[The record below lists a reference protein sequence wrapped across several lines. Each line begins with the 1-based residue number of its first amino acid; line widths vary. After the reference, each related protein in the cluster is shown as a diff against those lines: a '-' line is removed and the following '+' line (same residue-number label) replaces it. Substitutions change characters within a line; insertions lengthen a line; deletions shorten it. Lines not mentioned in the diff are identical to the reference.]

1 MRANE
6 IIRSILDLIDT
17 VEGGES
23 APTVSIAIGSTPI
36 ADTPEVADEP
46 ECAGDDIRRFKQIV
60 DLASDEGEL
69 SPFSNSPNE
78 KYADIDSVTTAA
90 GGGVN
95 NPKHPADIKSNSI
108 SMYPN
113 FLAKGE

>member
-6 IIRSILDLIDT
+6 IIRGILDLIDGID
-17 VEGGES
+17 GGTS
-23 APTVSIAIGSTPI
+23 QPTVSIAIGSTPI
-36 ADTPEVADEP
+36 ADTPEIMDEP
-46 ECAGDDIRRFKQIV
+46 DCEHDDIRRFKQIV

-78 KYADIDSVTTAA
+78 KYAGIEAVTGDA

-95 NPKHPADIKSNSI
+95 GPKHPADIKSNSV